1 MQLQLKITPAA
12 LVDLQEGITYYD
24 SQQNG
29 LGRKFESS
37 VNTTLKKIKE
47 YPYAASLLNEIV
59 RYKAIKNYPYII
71 LYEVNTAINVLRIV
85 STHWHIG

>member
-1 MQLQLKITPAA
+1 MLLKLKITPTA
-12 LVDLQEGITYYD
+12 LLDLQDGIIYYD
-24 SQQNG
+24 TQQKG

-47 YPYAASLLNEIV
+47 YPYAASLSNEIV

-71 LYEVNTAINVLRIV
+71 LYEVNSAINVLRIV
-85 STHWHIG
+85 SIHRHIG